1 MVSKNSSIALAID
14 LVSHEY
20 KTNNP
25 LIIYEKVKKDLDV
38 DITLTQIT
46 DYLELSSE
54 DYQKESDFVSYYSL
68 SNN

>member
-25 LIIYEKVKKDLDV
+25 LIIYEKVKKDLGV

>member
-1 MVSKNSSIALAID
+1 MINKNSSIALAID
-14 LVSHEY
+14 LVSNEY

-25 LIIYEKVKKDLDV
+25 LIIYENIKKDLGI

-54 DYQKESDFVSYYSL
+54 DYKKESNYVNYYSL